1 MKIIRLFYILL
12 TISYAQAVQTSLPH
26 QRRNYPI
33 YQMRYFESLQ
43 RKISQNSYLI
53 LSKLSKGKYGT
64 LLTFHPSEKALQLF
78 YSDLIN
84 PWNDFLLAEK
94 LPEDPISQNIQKLRE
109 KQFTTYFAYILRLP
123 YQTPGI
129 NLLEP
134 ILEQL
139 GYSNTI
145 SPLEEE
151 WQVPDIYEF
160 MGLKDELNQKIDPEL
175 RLMLGFYPTKSRLKG
190 KDYIENFARY
200 GALPA
205 VTFNFNPALALH
217 DLNVHVST
225 SICVIPEI
233 FYMYQKLTQDAV
245 KLIRFLEQEVSS
257 PKMNQLTKSYLSQVI
272 TNIYNRL
279 SKLIDHNLGHL
290 SSYTNGQE
298 FSELSQESRI
308 ALPFAQI
315 VFTDHHTKSEENS
328 VLLAEVLQ
336 EFRSVISNPLP
347 IDLDKVYLPP
357 GINSYMDFIP
367 KVTNHLNK
375 LCVAVQLITQQK

>member
-109 KQFTTYFAYILRLP
+109 KQYTTYFAYILRLP

-175 RLMLGFYPTKSRLKG
+175 RLMLGFYPTKSRLTG

-290 SSYTNGQE
+290 SSYTNGKE

-308 ALPFAQI
+308 APGPP
-315 VFTDHHTKSEENS
+315 HEN
-328 VLLAEVLQ
+328 
-336 EFRSVISNPLP
+336 F
-347 IDLDKVYLPP
+347 
-357 GINSYMDFIP
+357 F
-367 KVTNHLNK
+367 
-375 LCVAVQLITQQK
+375 